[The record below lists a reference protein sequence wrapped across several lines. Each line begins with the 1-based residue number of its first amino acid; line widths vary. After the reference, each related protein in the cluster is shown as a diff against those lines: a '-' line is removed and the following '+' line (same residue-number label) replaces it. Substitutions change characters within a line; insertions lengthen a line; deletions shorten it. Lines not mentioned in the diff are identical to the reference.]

1 MGRKK
6 TCVKKKKG
14 GGRDIFAEGP
24 LLPQN
29 LEEAKKLGTFKKI
42 KESYDEKFNSKNKDI
57 QHINETLQYLRQSN
71 DDKEKRDAALT
82 SIRNTKIIADDKLAH
97 EKFRTLANIT
107 LQSMGGIFS
116 GIKSTLSAGMQ
127 TASLAFNAGEGILFK
142 IIIIV
147 IFIVLT
153 VLFYLGIIPTNINV
167 STNNDISKM
176 IINSDNENNIFN
188 PQSGNIISRLSR
200 QMYNMVPDNYKVKF
214 NSINNS
220 ISYITTGKNQYD
232 EYLEDR
238 ETITTGR
245 NDNIFNINRVGPSEG
260 EIANLVSEKTYSLL
274 KPRSININFI
284 DNNNGNYDFYKINTD
299 LRTDINYP
307 NKMTINF
314 KQDVENGKYLL
325 DIDNPVFYKNN
336 DTTPVNSSKI
346 DKKHYLFVKNKNK
359 IELNSFKNINYNDNI
374 NFIAIYGL
382 TLINKKYKGP
392 IITIKKIDDSRDD
405 KYEYVNIFY
414 DVDEK
419 KLVYDYNNK
428 KKELDFSKNPY
439 YNIYRL
445 FDQTGNNHNYVFDN
459 GNDIDDKYPPMLIYT
474 SATNEYSIEF
484 FSRAILYLEKIYP
497 NIKSKIEVNIR
508 LKNNSE
514 FTNIIDYMDLL
525 SSRKSSI
532 VKLKFDSGNAK
543 YNIDVNNESNANFP
557 YSSNNINNQNI
568 EFNLNNT
575 SSIECLGVVHDVRSK
590 IEIDTKTKRENRDNY
605 IRQHAF
611 IGYLNK
617 LILYKQES

>member
-6 TCVKKKKG
+6 TCVKKKRG

-29 LEEAKKLGTFKKI
+29 LEEAKKIGTLKKI
-42 KESYDEKFNSKNKDI
+42 KESYDQKYDSKNKDI

-71 DDKEKRDAALT
+71 DDKEKREAALS

-97 EKFRTLANIT
+97 EKFKTLTNIT
-107 LQSMGGIFS
+107 FQSIGGIFS

-127 TASLAFNAGEGILFK
+127 TAHLAFNAGEGILFK

-153 VLFYLGIIPTNINV
+153 VLFYVGIIPTNINV

-176 IINSDNENNIFN
+176 IINSDNENNIMSSK
-188 PQSGNIISRLSR
+188 SGNFISRLSR
-200 QMYNMVPDNYKVKF
+200 QMYNMVPDTYKVKF

-245 NDNIFNINRVGPSEG
+245 NDNIFNIKRVGPSEG
-260 EIANLVSEKTYSLL
+260 EIAKLANEKTYSLL
-274 KPRSININFI
+274 KPRSINIDFI
-284 DNNNGNYDFYKINTD
+284 DNNNGNYDFYKINSN

-325 DIDNPVFYKNN
+325 DIDNPVFYNN
-336 DTTPVNSSKI
+336 SNTIVPLSKI
-346 DKKHYLFVKNKNK
+346 DKKHYLFAKNKNK
-359 IELNSFKNINYNDNI
+359 IELNSFKNTNYNDNA
-374 NFIAIYGL
+374 NFIAIYGPI
-382 TLINKKYKGP
+382 LINKKYKGP
-392 IITIKKIDDSRDD
+392 IITIRKTNDSGNG
-405 KYEYVNIFY
+405 KVEYINIFY
-414 DVDEK
+414 NINK
-419 KLVYDYNNK
+419 NKLVYDDENIE
-428 KKELDFSKNPY
+428 KELNFSTNPY

-474 SATNEYSIEF
+474 SATKEYSIEF
-484 FSRAILYLEKIYP
+484 FSRAILYLEKNYP
-497 NIKSKIEVNIR
+497 NIKSKIQANIR
-508 LKNNSE
+508 LKNINSE

-525 SSRKSSI
+525 SARKSSI
-532 VKLKFDSGNAK
+532 VKLKFDSNKDK

-557 YSSNNINNQNI
+557 YISSSKENI

-575 SSIECLGVVHDVRSK
+575 SSIECLGVVHDVRNK

-605 IRQHAF
+605 IIQHAF

-617 LILYKQES
+617 LILYKHES